1 MQKLTYKYKVY
12 KQNRNHERRLQEWF
26 RTAAWIY
33 NHAIALHKRY
43 YRIYHKSI
51 SMHRLQSHLL
61 KLRKSTYSQWK
72 AIGSQSVQQICERIN
87 NGYKNFFNRTAKH
100 LPTFKNCRKYRS
112 VTFKQAG
119 YTLNGNVLTVNALKL
134 RLKLHLSRPID
145 GKVQTLSIKRD
156 AVGDYWIIIAVRRNE
171 ESSERKPMTGK
182 TAGFDFGMKHFLTQD
197 NGTRIESPLALFN
210 HLDELRRKS
219 RNLSRKK
226 KGSNGRNKAKLSLAR
241 LHRKISNIR
250 EDFQWKT
257 AIRIVSEYDVIC
269 LETLNMKAM
278 QKVWGRKIN
287 DLSFTTYVSKLS
299 WLCAKYGK
307 KFVQI
312 NKWEAASKT
321 CSSCGYRAEE
331 MPLNIRKWTCPE
343 CGTHHDRDIN
353 AAKNILRVGTS
364 TPGRDSINP
373 AMQVAADDARI
384 SLL

>member
-1 MQKLTYKYKVY
+1 MQTLTYKYKVY

-51 SMHRLQSHLL
+51 SMYRLQSHLL

-100 LPTFKNCRKYRS
+100 LPTFKNWRKYRS

-119 YTLNGNVLTVNALKL
+119 YTLNGNDLTVNALKL

-241 LHRKISNIR
+241 FHRKISNIR

-287 DLSFTTYVSKLS
+287 DLSFTSFVSKLS

-312 NKWEAASKT
+312 NKWEASSKT

>member
-100 LPTFKNCRKYRS
+100 LPTFKNWRKYRS

-287 DLSFTTYVSKLS
+287 DLSFTSFVSKL
-299 WLCAKYGK
+299 L
-307 KFVQI
+307 
-312 NKWEAASKT
+312 
-321 CSSCGYRAEE
+321 
-331 MPLNIRKWTCPE
+331 
-343 CGTHHDRDIN
+343 
-353 AAKNILRVGTS
+353 
-364 TPGRDSINP
+364 
-373 AMQVAADDARI
+373 
-384 SLL
+384 